1 MRRFVDDSALRS
13 FFSPL
18 AGDVTIDYYNS
29 LLAGRGV
36 KVIARLQRVQNNAA
50 KLICDQPR

>member
-1 MRRFVDDSALRS
+1 VDDSALRS